1 MKIEKI
7 NLEGKKSSVEVKD
20 SIFSSKINEKLISSV
35 IYKTNANYKGRS
47 SKTKQKN
54 EIIGSTSK
62 IYAQKGTGN
71 ARHASRKAPIFV
83 GGGIAH
89 GPKGRNSYKTRKL
102 NKNEKRQS
110 ISSILSK
117 KLKLKE
123 VIVFDDFSKEIKKT
137 KEMDKIFN
145 SFSQVLNKFDNEHG
159 YANSRARLRM
169 ATLYQV
175 AAANDGIVVGTG
187 NKVEDFGVGFYTKYG
202 DGGVDISPI
211 ADCNK
216 TEVWELGKELGILKE
231 IIDAPPTDG
240 LWDDGRTDEGQ
251 LGLSYKELEEA
262 MENENSIN
270 REKYN
275 SIRRTNLHK
284 MEPIP
289 VCKIPN

>member
-1 MKIEKI
+1 MDVKKRAKIITDWIDNYCNNASYKPKSLI
-7 NLEGKKSSVEVKD
+7 VGISGGIDSSVV
-20 SIFSSKINEKLISSV
+20 STLCANTGR
-35 IYKTNANYKGRS
+35 KTIVLTMPIKQIKSQHDLSLTHAKWL
-47 SKTKQKN
+47 KQK
-54 EIIGSTSK
+54 
-62 IYAQKGTGN
+62 
-71 ARHASRKAPIFV
+71 
-83 GGGIAH
+83 
-89 GPKGRNSYKTRKL
+89 YKNVEHHL
-102 NKNEKRQS
+102 
-110 ISSILSK
+110 L
-117 KLKLKE
+117 
-123 VIVFDDFSKEIKKT
+123 
-137 KEMDKIFN
+137 EMDKIFN

-175 AAANDGIVVGTG
+175 AAANNGIVVGTG

-216 TEVWELGKELGILKE
+216 TEVWELGKELKILKE
-231 IIDAPPTDG
+231 IIGAPPTDG

-262 MENENSIN
+262 MNNEGSKN
-270 REKYN
+270 RDKYLK
-275 SIRRTNLHK
+275 IRKANLHK